1 MIRMDSDFI
10 TVARDHQRTPAFS
23 RDPNDSNRYN
33 ARMLPVIARAL
44 KSYQPKDLPQK
55 ANASVLIPLFQNS
68 TGTGLVLIHRA
79 RNTGPHSGQMA
90 FPGGMVEVRDRGDL
104 LATALRESREE
115 IGVQPDDVRIIG
127 TLAQRRTVLSS
138 LTVKPFVGVIPYPYP
153 FQPDVREVQ
162 GISTAALKDLVE
174 SVMVGE
180 NPYSLPPPVYPVDG
194 KPVWGLTAKMIT
206 ELLDLIGPVIQ
217 EPRSKI

>member
-1 MIRMDSDFI
+1 
-10 TVARDHQRTPAFS
+10 
-23 RDPNDSNRYN
+23 
-33 ARMLPVIARAL
+33 MLPAIERVL

-55 ANASVLIPLFQNS
+55 ANASVLIPLFQDN

-79 RNTGPHSGQMA
+79 WDTGPHSGQMA

-115 IGVQPDDVRIIG
+115 IGVQHDDVRIIG
-127 TLAQRRTVLSS
+127 TLAQRRTVLTS

-153 FQPDVREVQ
+153 FQPDGREVQ
-162 GISTAALKDLVE
+162 GISTAALRNLVE
-174 SVMVGE
+174 NVLLGE

-206 ELLDLIGPVIQ
+206 ELLEVIGDQIC
-217 EPRSKI
+217 